1 MYEKPLPTPKP
12 WSKPFWQGCKR
23 HELLIQQ
30 CQDCKTNFLYPKLYC
45 PNCLSPNIA
54 WVKSSGRGK
63 IYTFTTV
70 YNYAPTDFMEDVPYT
85 VAVIRLEEGV
95 QLMSNLIG
103 CAPEQIRCDMDV
115 EVVFDDV
122 TEDFTLPKFKP
133 ALI

>member
-1 MYEKPLPTPKP
+1 M
-12 WSKPFWQGCKR
+12 
-23 HELLIQQ
+23 
-30 CQDCKTNFLYPKLYC
+30 
-45 PNCLSPNIA
+45 
-54 WVKSSGRGK
+54 K
-63 IYTFTTV
+63 IMRITFTTV
-70 YNYAPTDFMEDVPYT
+70 YNYAPTDFMKDVPYT